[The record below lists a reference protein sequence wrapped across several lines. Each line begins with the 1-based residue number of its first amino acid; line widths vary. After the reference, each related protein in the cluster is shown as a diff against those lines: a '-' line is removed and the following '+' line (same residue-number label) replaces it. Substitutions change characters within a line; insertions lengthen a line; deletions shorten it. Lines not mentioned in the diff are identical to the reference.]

1 VARRRGNNEGS
12 ITFHKKSGLWMGRIF
27 VGYDNE
33 GKPIRKVMYAKSK
46 TELQEKIRNV
56 LYERQAG
63 TYVEPSRLTVGEW
76 VISYLETYV
85 RPSVRVKTFTTYE
98 DMAKKHIVPALGTRL
113 LQQLQTPE
121 IQRFYNEKLEA
132 GRLDGKGGLSSRAIH
147 MMHQVISGALKQA
160 LAEGRI
166 QRNVAEAV
174 KLPPLKYKSMR
185 SLSREELAELMKAV
199 REDRLHAAF
208 EVELATGLRRGELL
222 ALRWQ
227 DVDLN
232 KKVIHVRR
240 TLKRVRAEG
249 GERRTKLVFEE
260 PKTDKSRRTI
270 TLTETAVKALKLH
283 RVRQAEEKLR
293 VGEAYQDNGLVF
305 ATPLG
310 RPIDPDGFYKHFSKI
325 LKKAG
330 ISHRSFHNCRH
341 TVATVLLEE
350 GVNPKVVQELLGHAR
365 VGITLDIYSHVDM
378 KTMQQATDKLEEA
391 LQKARVER

>member
-1 VARRRGNNEGS
+1 
-12 ITFHKKSGLWMGRIF
+12 MGRIF

>member
-1 VARRRGNNEGS
+1 MARRRGNNEGS

>member
-1 VARRRGNNEGS
+1 MARRRGNNEGS

-283 RVRQAEEKLR
+283 RVRQSEEKLR